1 MMSAPESA
9 GEWRSSAVMCAA
21 GSSYARTLRGT
32 CLKRFAASDI
42 LSDITLEK
50 SATVGKRKKADEK
63 TTIRELAESARLGE
77 GSRSAA
83 CGRKTIPGTPC
94 LPATFRLDQDHRMN
108 VHFLRESPRR
118 VTFSRDI
125 QRASADRLVPLRASG
140 LLFS

>member
-1 MMSAPESA
+1 
-9 GEWRSSAVMCAA
+9 MCAA

-77 GSRSAA
+77 GSRTAA
-83 CGRKTIPGTPC
+83 SGRKTIPGTPC
-94 LPATFRLDQDHRMN
+94 LPAKFETRIASCSN
-108 VHFLRESPRR
+108 VNIGTRFHIAVVPFEREAFFAAYSSNLVVFL
-118 VTFSRDI
+118 
-125 QRASADRLVPLRASG
+125 G
-140 LLFS
+140 